1 MNNIHE
7 EWEKIK
13 EAIKEAAN
21 EVIQTRAEPQEIN
34 GGTKNAGST

>member
-1 MNNIHE
+1 MNYIDE

-13 EAIKEAAN
+13 ETIMEAAN

-34 GGTKNAGST
+34 GGTKNSGST